1 MVKATPEEIAITYV
15 ACQKLLFVAEQELG
29 VKETPGSKA
38 EPRIMEYEKHTNRG
52 YTGSDEEA
60 WCAKFA
66 NFVVDTAGFKG
77 TNSAAARSFLKWGKK
92 LGKPIPG
99 CIVVFDRKDKNN
111 PNAAHV
117 TFFKYEE
124 KAHGTKA
131 CVGGNQGNMVK
142 QSSYFTEKILGYRS
156 PI

>member
-1 MVKATPEEIAITYV
+1 MTQYE
-15 ACQKLLFVAEQELG
+15 ACQKLLFVAKGELG
-29 VKETPGSKA
+29 VHETPGPEA
-38 EPRIMEYEKHTNRG
+38 TARIMEYEKHTNRG

-66 NFVVDTAGFKG
+66 CFVTDTAGFKG

-92 LGKPIPG
+92 LEAPVPG
-99 CIVVFDRKDKNN
+99 CIVVFDRKDANN

-117 TFFKYEE
+117 TFFLYEE
-124 KAHGTKA
+124 KAHGTIR
-131 CVGGNQGNMVK
+131 CLGGNQGNMVK
-142 QSSYFTEKILGYRS
+142 ESSYDVGKVLGYRS

>member
-1 MVKATPEEIAITYV
+1 MVIATQEQRE
-15 ACQKLLFVAEQELG
+15 ACLKLLFVAEQELG
-29 VKETPGSKA
+29 VKEIPGPKA
-38 EPRIMEYEKHTNRG
+38 NLRIMEYEKHTNRG

-66 NFVVDTAGFKG
+66 NYVADTAGFKG
-77 TNSAAARSFLKWGKK
+77 TRSAAARSFLKWGKK
-92 LGKPIPG
+92 LVKPIPG
-99 CIVVFDRKDKNN
+99 CIVVFDRKDANN

-124 KAHGTKA
+124 KAHGTIA

-142 QSSYFTEKILGYRS
+142 QSSYEVEKILGFRS